1 MEFFTKDD
9 FWLFLFVVKN
19 WKNVVKYS
27 KGGHFR
33 VQRILINN
41 LSALEPYFEL
51 PLRFCNN
58 SVQIIGNSYF

>member
-1 MEFFTKDD
+1 MEFFKKED

-19 WKNVVKYS
+19 LKNVVKYS

-33 VQRILINN
+33 VQRIRINN
-41 LSALEPYFEL
+41 PSALVLYFDL